1 MLTYLTID
9 VLLLFIFMYS
19 KTAFTTAKLDAAVSH
34 TLPQVA
40 FLKSLHGAFISGC
53 GSQESPGMF
62 VDINSLQKPPFP
74 LEI

>member
-1 MLTYLTID
+1 
-9 VLLLFIFMYS
+9 MYS

-34 TLPQVA
+34 TVPQVA

-62 VDINSLQKPPFP
+62 EDINSLQKPPF
-74 LEI
+74 LSKYEALSLLQNARFMSS